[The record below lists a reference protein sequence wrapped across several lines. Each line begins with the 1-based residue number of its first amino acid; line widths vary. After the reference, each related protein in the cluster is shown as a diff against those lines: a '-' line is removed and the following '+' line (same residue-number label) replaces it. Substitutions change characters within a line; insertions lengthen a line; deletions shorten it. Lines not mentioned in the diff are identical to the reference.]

1 NLHYRFPY
9 LIFVFLLPCRIKQ
22 VCLRTVYPHI
32 YFPAIGFY
40 LPGFT
45 VFANFAA
52 LAAAMLKAAS
62 TVSAALGLT
71 RTHPQTATRRTVF
84 AFQPSAVLTKVLP
97 WKEQV

>member
-1 NLHYRFPY
+1 MA
-9 LIFVFLLPCRIKQ
+9 V
-22 VCLRTVYPHI
+22 
-32 YFPAIGFY
+32 
-40 LPGFT
+40 
-45 VFANFAA
+45 
-52 LAAAMLKAAS
+52 AMLKAAS